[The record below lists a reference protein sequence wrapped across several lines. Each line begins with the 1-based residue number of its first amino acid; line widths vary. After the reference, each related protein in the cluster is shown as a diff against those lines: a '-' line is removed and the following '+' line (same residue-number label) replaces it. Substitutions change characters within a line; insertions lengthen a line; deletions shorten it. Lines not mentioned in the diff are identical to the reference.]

1 MNKFSYYFHRIFAKP
16 IQTVNDDYLSWLSFA
31 NAGMLTPGNTFAFN
45 HAIKNLPSDDPIIEI
60 GSFCGLT
67 TNAISYLLKKHKRHN
82 KIINS
87 DKWIFEGS
95 EKKYLGSSEILHE
108 EYRIF
113 VKESFKRNVSF
124 FSKDNLPYAIEV
136 FSDDFFE
143 LWNKGNEVEDV
154 FGRKIRLGGSIS
166 FSYIDGNHN
175 YEFAKRD
182 FVNTDRYLV
191 RNGFVLFDDTSFE
204 STFGCKE
211 FMKELEKNP
220 QYELVMKNPN
230 YLFKKK

>member
-1 MNKFSYYFHRIFAKP
+1 MNKISYYFNRVFSKP

-31 NAGMLTPGNTFAFN
+31 NAGMLNPGNTFAFD
-45 HAIKNLPSDDPIIEI
+45 HAIKNLPGDEPIIEI
-60 GSFCGLT
+60 GSFCGLS

-82 KIINS
+82 KIISS

-95 EKKYLGSSEILHE
+95 ENKYLGSSGIPHE
-108 EYRIF
+108 EYRNF
-113 VKESFKRNVSF
+113 VKESFIRNVSF
-124 FSKDNLPYAIEV
+124 FSKDNLPYTIEV
-136 FSDDFFE
+136 FSDEFFE

-154 FGRKIRLGGSIS
+154 FGRKIRMGGSIS
-166 FSYIDGNHN
+166 FAYIDGNHS
-175 YEFAKRD
+175 YDFTKRD
-182 FVNTDRYLV
+182 FVNTDKYLV
-191 RNGFVLFDDTSFE
+191 RNGFVLFDDTSLA
-204 STFGCKE
+204 STFGCAE